1 MFARKFVVS
10 KQKRNLVGTFG
21 YALASVTDDEGPELA
36 ANYSSYWEVQVK
48 NDRWDDVY
56 IDLVIWPLR
65 VIQRSL
71 SQCLNEE
78 CTPPHWLTE
87 HAPHLCHSHRAD
99 DRLADPAQAV
109 DSTDAEPRN
118 AWTKEVADTTARTQR
133 QVSVDGKTHT
143 ITRSVIR
150 VRDVPRRAITPVL
163 AFWADNGKEDT
174 FDFAAEFSV
183 HVEPPK
189 QCEGCSNIT
198 QVSKGRDTSN

>member
-71 SQCLNEE
+71 SQCLKSAHRRTGSLN
-78 CTPPHWLTE
+78 THR
-87 HAPHLCHSHRAD
+87 LCHSHRTD

-133 QVSVDGKTHT
+133 QVSVDGKTRT
-143 ITRSVIR
+143 ITQSVIR

-163 AFWADNGKEDT
+163 AFWADNDKEDT
-174 FDFAAEFSV
+174 FDFAAGFSV

>member
-71 SQCLNEE
+71 SQCLKSAHRRTGSLNTHRT
-78 CTPPHWLTE
+78 CATVIALTTGWRTLRRPSTRRMPSRGMLGPKRSPTRPP
-87 HAPHLCHSHRAD
+87 
-99 DRLADPAQAV
+99 
-109 DSTDAEPRN
+109 
-118 AWTKEVADTTARTQR
+118 
-133 QVSVDGKTHT
+133 G
-143 ITRSVIR
+143 RSV
-150 VRDVPRRAITPVL
+150 
-163 AFWADNGKEDT
+163 K
-174 FDFAAEFSV
+174 
-183 HVEPPK
+183 
-189 QCEGCSNIT
+189 
-198 QVSKGRDTSN
+198 